1 MPQEPGVDPFA
12 PTKEEKKKKKGKK
25 AKKEAEEMKPN
36 ESLLVSDIFT
46 DSER

>member
-12 PTKEEKKKKKGKK
+12 PAKDEKKKKGKK
-25 AKKEAEEMKPN
+25 AKKDAEEMKPN